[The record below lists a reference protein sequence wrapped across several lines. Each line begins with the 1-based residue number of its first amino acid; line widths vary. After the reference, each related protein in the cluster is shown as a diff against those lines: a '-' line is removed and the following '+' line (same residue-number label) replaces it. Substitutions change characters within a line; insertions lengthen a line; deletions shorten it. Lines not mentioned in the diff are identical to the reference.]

1 MRALD
6 RPNFRQA
13 REEDRERLIELE
25 GIGYP
30 SEASYVERQR
40 AIFHNPYGDLRD
52 LIVAEVGGDIV
63 GQAFLFRLVTHY
75 GGRPV
80 KTGGIASVAVAP
92 EARGRGVASALM
104 EHLHSIAAKRGA
116 PLTMLC
122 AFRQGFYT
130 RLGYAASTSRKRL
143 SIDPRSIPRTWQGPV
158 RRARG
163 ADRRA
168 IEKLHASV
176 ARTMSGVHDRPK
188 ALWDLRFAHPSRIV
202 LTCDDG
208 YVMFELRQEALH
220 AETFLVVHELVA
232 KTPAA
237 RRALLGALGRMRDQV
252 TTIELEVA
260 EDDPLELALVDSDRQ
275 RFGDDDVEHE
285 LGRIVGGPLV
295 RITDV
300 EKAIVARGY
309 LGDGIFTINVDDQ
322 RVGVVVKGGR
332 ATLGKPRGPAVIVT
346 RATLA
351 ALLFGGLGL
360 RQAVTLGLAEVESK
374 ALARIDSVLRLP
386 PVVPFDP
393 F

>member
-1 MRALD
+1 
-6 RPNFRQA
+6 
-13 REEDRERLIELE
+13 
-25 GIGYP
+25 
-30 SEASYVERQR
+30 
-40 AIFHNPYGDLRD
+40 
-52 LIVAEVGGDIV
+52 
-63 GQAFLFRLVTHY
+63 
-75 GGRPV
+75 
-80 KTGGIASVAVAP
+80 
-92 EARGRGVASALM
+92 
-104 EHLHSIAAKRGA
+104 
-116 PLTMLC
+116 
-122 AFRQGFYT
+122 
-130 RLGYAASTSRKRL
+130 
-143 SIDPRSIPRTWQGPV
+143 
-158 RRARG
+158 
-163 ADRRA
+163 
-168 IEKLHASV
+168 
-176 ARTMSGVHDRPK
+176 
-188 ALWDLRFAHPSRIV
+188 
-202 LTCDDG
+202 
-208 YVMFELRQEALH
+208 
-220 AETFLVVHELVA
+220 
-232 KTPAA
+232 
-237 RRALLGALGRMRDQV
+237 LGALGRMRDQV